1 MRKNVKIIVFF
12 LLFFNT
18 LNAEINI
25 LSYNVENLFDIEKDS
40 IKSDGEFTPEGKRHW
55 SYGKYQK
62 KVSRI
67 AQVITSAGKWEGF
80 DMIGLME
87 IENRRCLNDL
97 CKQLQGKYKIL
108 HYESED
114 KRGIDVAVLY
124 GQRAKIIEN
133 FPIKINLPNNSKTRD
148 LLYVKAAIGGDTI
161 FLIACHLP
169 SQLGGAKETE
179 LKRQIVKQTIQ
190 TQIDSILNRDE
201 NAKIIVM
208 GDMNC
213 DPSNDLDKMT
223 NITFEPK
230 GEIRGTYKYQD
241 EWSFLD
247 QAYCSK
253 ALLEIVSYQIF
264 IADWLVELDE
274 KYMGVKPKRTF
285 IGFKYNDGYSDHL
298 PLMIKIGKSTL

>member
-1 MRKNVKIIVFF
+1 
-12 LLFFNT
+12 
-18 LNAEINI
+18 
-25 LSYNVENLFDIEKDS
+25 
-40 IKSDGEFTPEGKRHW
+40 
-55 SYGKYQK
+55 
-62 KVSRI
+62 
-67 AQVITSAGKWEGF
+67 
-80 DMIGLME
+80 ME
-87 IENRRCLNDL
+87 IENRKVLEDL

-148 LLYVKAAIGGDTI
+148 LLYVKVAIEGDTI

-179 LKRQIVKQTIQ
+179 LKRQIVKRTIQ
-190 TQIDSILNRDE
+190 NQIDSILNRNE

-264 IADWLVELDE
+264 MADWLVELDE

-298 PLMIKIGKSTL
+298 PLMIKIAG